1 MLMTASQLTLKSSQ
15 DGSGQISFDELS
27 KALTVMGY
35 QLTDMEVKE
44 LIVDVDYDHSGQI
57 GFDEFS

>member
-1 MLMTASQLTLKSSQ
+1 
-15 DGSGQISFDELS
+15 
-27 KALTVMGY
+27 MGY